1 MHDLLVLQLV
11 NVQKVNVENK
21 LFTDQNMRSLDTLLQ
36 NFLKN
41 PEMYYLIIELMK
53 FQKSTD

>member
-36 NFLKN
+36 NFFKN
-41 PEMYYLIIELMK
+41 PEVYYLIIELMK